1 MIKSLSRL
9 PAHEQQAPDLQR
21 PADTSAANALNVP
34 VKVISFGYGH
44 GEPPAAN
51 AVVDVRRLRDPHVS
65 PRMRYLTAEDPEV
78 AAAVMAT
85 PGVRGLTGSLI
96 ALAHS
101 FRRVPGAQAVI
112 AVGCAGGRHRAPAI
126 AAEVARRLECQGV
139 PVVLVHRDIG
149 APVIERSGLDMA
161 PGGAS

>member
-1 MIKSLSRL
+1 MIAAAGASPGL
-9 PAHEQQAPDLQR
+9 PALVTEDQAAGL
-21 PADTSAANALNVP
+21 AAP
-34 VKVISFGYGH
+34 IKVISFGYGH
-44 GEPPAAN
+44 GEPPVAHV
-51 AVVDVRRLRDPHVS
+51 VVDVRRLRDPHVS

-78 AAAVMAT
+78 AAVVMAT
-85 PGVRGLTGSLI
+85 PGVRGLIGSLI

-101 FRRVPGAQAVI
+101 FRRVPGAPAVI

-149 APVIERSGLDMA
+149 APVIEQSGLALA